1 MSAKKAGCKLG
12 KRHSRVYLMGKQA
25 QYLSYQIEGGTQP
38 PRGMAIAVPTSNLKL
53 NKYGNIIG
61 GQNRIKRLL
70 KKKYVF
76 QGTIHQWCCR
86 YMVTLQSGK
95 ALRWC

>member
-1 MSAKKAGCKLG
+1 MSANKAGCKLG
-12 KRHSRVYLMGKQA
+12 KLHSRVDLMDKQV
-25 QYLSYQIEGGTQP
+25 QYLSYQIEGGTQTL
-38 PRGMAIAVPTSNLKL
+38 RAAAIAVPTSNLKL

-76 QGTIHQWCCR
+76 QGTTHQWCCR
-86 YMVTLQSGK
+86 YMVTP
-95 ALRWC
+95 